1 MGRKIKIMKTILAL
15 IFTIIFLI
23 GFHTYNYLEIQ
34 SLKFSDK
41 WGRGIEVG
49 KAFVNREPIIGTYK
63 DKLLIA
69 TFNKEGRL
77 LCYLISKTGKVL
89 ESNLSNEDININR
102 IKNIYLFENKLFY
115 VKDNKLKLSYYNEE
129 TGFTE
134 SVKLLDNIKGFT
146 LSKIQDELYIGTY
159 GDKNIDIY
167 KFENDELK
175 RIYEMN
181 NKWNVRNIYLKEVNG
196 GKYVFIADKADLNVN
211 DILLVRFDKLDN
223 EAKKIMNIKSGFN
236 DVIKDIKIEIVDNK
250 IFFAYLVTNTK
261 SRSRTYLELKVLNAE
276 TFNLEVSKKIT
287 DSYIN
292 GVAALGRNSISVYK
306 ENGKIKIICSGI
318 NMRNKYAMY
327 SDIFELEVDK
337 QGNILNVI
345 FISNTG
351 GQSKRPSFI
360 RTEFGDYLAW
370 LDIEVNGYKLFVN
383 SKNKD
388 FISENNIY
396 TKNDYITAFY
406 RALASP
412 FYALAFGFLK
422 GMESFLYVLIVFLP
436 VDFILRKYRIDK
448 ENIKFKIF
456 LSLYIVLNLLLFRS
470 TFYSGYTV
478 FFLPSYLKFKFAPYI
493 MPLVLNLISG
503 AIIYIFYKDNKKLS
517 YISFLIFFIAVNIYL
532 SSLLYVPFAMTKI
545 ILK

>member
-1 MGRKIKIMKTILAL
+1 MSRKPKFMKTIFAL
-15 IFTIIFLI
+15 ILTIIILI
-23 GFHTYNYLEIQ
+23 GFHTYNYLKIQ
-34 SLKFSDK
+34 SLKFSNE
-41 WGRGIEVG
+41 WGRGIEIG
-49 KAFVNREPIIGTYK
+49 ESFINKEPIIGTYK
-63 DKLLIA
+63 DNILIA

-77 LCYLISKTGKVL
+77 LCYLMSKTGKVL
-89 ESNLSNEDININR
+89 ESNLSNIDININR

-115 VKDNKLKLSYYNEE
+115 VKDNKLKVSYYDEG
-129 TGFTE
+129 TGFTQ
-134 SVKLLDNIKGFT
+134 SVELLDNIKGFT

-159 GDKNIDIY
+159 SDKNIDIY
-167 KFENDELK
+167 KLENDKLK

-181 NKWNVRNIYLKEVNG
+181 NRWNIKNIHLKDING
-196 GKYVFIADKADLNVN
+196 GKYIFIVDKVDLNIN
-211 DILLVRFDKLDN
+211 NILLVRFDKLDN
-223 EAKKIMNIKSGFN
+223 DIRKITNIKSGFN
-236 DVIKDIKIEIVDNK
+236 AVIRDIKIEIVDNK
-250 IFFAYLVTNTK
+250 IFLVYPITNAKGGNRVYLQ
-261 SRSRTYLELKVLNAE
+261 LEILDAE
-276 TFNLEVSKKIT
+276 TFKPEVSRKIT
-287 DSYIN
+287 DSHID
-292 GVAALGRNSISVYK
+292 GVIALGDSISLYK
-306 ENGKIKIICSGI
+306 DNGKIKIICSGI

-327 SDIFELEVDK
+327 SDIFELEIDK
-337 QGNILNVI
+337 QGNISNVV

-351 GQSKRPSFI
+351 DQSKRPSFI
-360 RTEFGDYLAW
+360 RTKFGDYLAW
-370 LDIEVNGYKLFVN
+370 LDIEVSGYKLFIN

-388 FISENNIY
+388 FISENNRY

-422 GMESFLYVLIVFLP
+422 GMESFLYVLVIFLP
-436 VDFILRKYRIDK
+436 VEFILRKYRIDK

-478 FFLPSYLKFKFAPYI
+478 FFLPNYLKFKFAPYI
-493 MPLVLNLISG
+493 MPLILNLISG
-503 AIIYIFYKDNKKLS
+503 IVIYIFYKENKNLS